1 MLLFQHRVR
10 ELEDSENH
18 RRKLKEDLQLKD
30 DDLGDLRQKLFDLE
44 KQQEEELRIREAQ
57 VRQFSF
63 GREFMKNE

>member
-1 MLLFQHRVR
+1 MRH
-10 ELEDSENH
+10 LEDSENH

-30 DDLGDLRQKLFDLE
+30 DELGELRQKLFDFE

-63 GREFMKNE
+63 GREFMRNE

>member
-1 MLLFQHRVR
+1 VR

>member
-1 MLLFQHRVR
+1 MR